1 MSAVVENVQ
10 VYSQAALSHREIEVL
25 REWLRCESKV
35 EVARRL
41 YIAQGTVNTH
51 LVRIRDKYAA
61 AGRPATTK
69 TALLVRAL
77 QDGLITIEEL

>member
-1 MSAVVENVQ
+1 MSAIVENVQ

-61 AGRPATTK
+61 TTK

-77 QDGLITIEEL
+77 QHGLITIEEL